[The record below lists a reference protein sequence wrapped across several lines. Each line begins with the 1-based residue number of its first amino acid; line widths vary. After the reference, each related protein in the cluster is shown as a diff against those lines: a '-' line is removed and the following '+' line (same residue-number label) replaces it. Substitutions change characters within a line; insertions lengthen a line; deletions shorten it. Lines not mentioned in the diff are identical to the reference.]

1 MTDICSFSFSLS
13 NAKQYRRRL
22 AFALLKLAF
31 TNKFPQTPENPGREK
46 AGISL
51 CYIRKLLLKSDA
63 RTHAHTHTLT
73 AAGMHMP
80 AHTNTHGY
88 TITCPSSS
96 VTSKAHYLI
105 QRMRYQECAH
115 ICIANTHSRT
125 KTFSAC
131 ESCLETRR
139 EWFHLLQLDVFHG
152 NRILT
157 TSQLDETCAASWPN
171 GRDHT
176 GAVTDNKGGAVHCIY
191 SCHQD
196 EKLNLII
203 LLKGVFAHPLVVLQV
218 LSPGC

>member
-1 MTDICSFSFSLS
+1 MTDICSFSISLS
-13 NAKQYRRRL
+13 NAKQYCRRL

-63 RTHAHTHTLT
+63 RTPTHTLT

-96 VTSKAHYLI
+96 VTSKSPLYLLI
-105 QRMRYQECAH
+105 SHSLYECAH
-115 ICIANTHSRT
+115 ISIANTRSRT

-176 GAVTDNKGGAVHCIY
+176 GAVADNKRGCSTLY
-191 SCHQD
+191 
-196 EKLNLII
+196 I
-203 LLKGVFAHPLVVLQV
+203 LMPPRWKD
-218 LSPGC
+218 